1 LEYEEVACRHAGVTQ
16 VTDKK
21 AFFCG
26 MTDFDPKNPPGT
38 LFADGVQPPPGG
50 EKLALTCRY
59 V

>member
-38 LFADGVQPPPGG
+38 LFADGVQPAAASGKHAVTWG
-50 EKLALTCRY
+50 
-59 V
+59 